1 MPLLH
6 CYGCHHEWEGTK
18 KSKCDW
24 CGEDS
29 YVLEEVTPFE
39 LFVESITQEPE
50 KWQAELIWDVEETE
64 RESKKG
70 GLDGLCR
77 PVNS

>member
-6 CYGCHHEWEGTK
+6 CYGCHHEWEGTN

-24 CGEDS
+24 CGGDS

-50 KWQAELIWDVEETE
+50 KWQAELILGRLKSEGEKNA
-64 RESKKG
+64 KKE
-70 GLDGLCR
+70 
-77 PVNS
+77 N